1 MEQNEM
7 TSRIMDAMRAPRYSD
22 VRDSDRLS
30 GLARLLYDEFARKGQ
45 GSSGADELAYRLDR
59 DLADYY
65 GRQLTLPEVLLA
77 LRWGLRGEYG
87 DFTGLNADRLFRFVR
102 AYMESEARRDAL
114 RSVQSRPQ
122 SPAAEED
129 REAKARESWEMNLR
143 CARRAWE
150 DWRRLGF
157 LPGAHRE
164 RIHDGGFASAMAAI
178 QTHTADIVYRWLK
191 RLGFV
196 ACDPATSAA
205 ESDCMAWAREQVRR
219 YPERYG
225 TDSSCLAGALM
236 LERLFAAG
244 NDFNA
249 VLADVEETPEEER
262 REYDFDD

>member
-45 GSSGADELAYRLDR
+45 GPSGADELAYRLDR

-87 DFTGLNADRLFRFVR
+87 DFTGLNVDRLFRFVR
-102 AYMESEARRDAL
+102 AYMESEPRRDAL
-114 RSVQSRPQ
+114 RSAQSRAQ

-129 REAKARESWEMNLR
+129 REAKARESWELNLR

-164 RIHDGGFASAMAAI
+164 RMHDGGFASAMAVV
-178 QTHTADIVYRWLK
+178 QTHTADTVYRWLK

-205 ESDCMAWAREQVRR
+205 ESGCMALAREQVRR
-219 YPERYG
+219 HPEHYG

>member
-102 AYMESEARRDAL
+102 AYMESEPHRDAL
-114 RSVQSRPQ
+114 RAVQSRSQ

-129 REAKARESWEMNLR
+129 RDAKARESWEMNLR

-150 DWRRLGF
+150 DWRSLGF

-164 RIHDGGFASAMAAI
+164 RVHGGGFASAMASV
-178 QTHTADIVYRWLK
+178 QTHTASIVYRWLK

-196 ACDPATSAA
+196 ACDQTTAAA
-205 ESDCMAWAREQVRR
+205 ESDSIARAREKVRR
-219 YPERYG
+219 LPEHYG
-225 TDSSCLAGALM
+225 ADSSCLAGALM
-236 LERLFAAG
+236 LERLFSG
-244 NDFNA
+244 NDFSP
-249 VLADVEETPEEER
+249 VLSELEETPEEER